1 MKKVLFICTL
11 IFCCIILYTIAKGE
25 EKTDEEDDNFEND
38 IFSAYDFSQIDEVMN
53 GDTESIYSFSYIFEE
68 MVYGEGDLLSNIKDA
83 VKNKVTY
90 EISQNKR
97 NIIKIIVLAILMGLL
112 SNVTGAISS
121 NSGEMGFYVIFMMLV
136 ATLLGSFITIEGVV
150 YELINDI
157 LTFMTVL
164 IPVFFTSVGMTS
176 GYDTSVIMSS
186 LTLSGITVIQFLFLK
201 VLLPLANVYVV
212 ISIVNLITKEN
223 YFSKFS
229 TMIEDFLKWSLK
241 TILTVFIGLNLV
253 EGLILPSKNTII
265 RKGVTKLA
273 SAVPIIGNSVNG
285 VAELTVSSGEI
296 IKNSIGGVALAALVI
311 MALIPL
317 VKILIFMGI
326 YRITTVI
333 VEPICDK
340 RVSMAIGSVANG
352 GSLLYKIAISSMLL
366 FGASIAII
374 CVVTK

>member
-1 MKKVLFICTL
+1 
-11 IFCCIILYTIAKGE
+11 
-25 EKTDEEDDNFEND
+25 
-38 IFSAYDFSQIDEVMN
+38 MN

-164 IPVFFTSVGMTS
+164 IPVFFTSVGITS

-201 VLLPLANVYVV
+201 VLLPLANVYMV
-212 ISIVNLITKEN
+212 ISIGNLITKEN
-223 YFSKFS
+223 YFSKFA

-273 SAVPIIGNSVNG
+273 SAVPINGNSVNG

-317 VKILIFMGI
+317 V
-326 YRITTVI
+326 
-333 VEPICDK
+333 
-340 RVSMAIGSVANG
+340 
-352 GSLLYKIAISSMLL
+352 
-366 FGASIAII
+366 
-374 CVVTK
+374 

>member
-11 IFCCIILYTIAKGE
+11 KFCCIFLYTIAKGE

-164 IPVFFTSVGMTS
+164 IPVFFTSVGITS

-201 VLLPLANVYVV
+201 VLLPLANVYMV

-223 YFSKFS
+223 YFSKFA